1 MDVTIWHNPNC
12 GTSRK
17 VLAALRKAGHEPTIV
32 EYLKAPPD
40 AATLRATLKAAGIT
54 AQDLLRRKGTPWQ
67 ELGLDRPGVTE
78 AEIIAAMQTHP
89 VLIERPVV
97 ITAKGAALCRPAEKL
112 AALL

>member
-17 VLAALRKAGHEPTIV
+17 VLAALREAGREPHVV
-32 EYLKAPPD
+32 EYLKTAPD
-40 AATLRATLKAAGIT
+40 EATLRAALKAAGMT
-54 AQDLLRRKGTPWQ
+54 AHELLRRKNTPWQ

-78 AEIIAAMQTHP
+78 AEIITAMQAHP
-89 VLIERPVV
+89 VLIERPMV
-97 ITAKGAALCRPAEKL
+97 ITPKGAALCRPPEKL